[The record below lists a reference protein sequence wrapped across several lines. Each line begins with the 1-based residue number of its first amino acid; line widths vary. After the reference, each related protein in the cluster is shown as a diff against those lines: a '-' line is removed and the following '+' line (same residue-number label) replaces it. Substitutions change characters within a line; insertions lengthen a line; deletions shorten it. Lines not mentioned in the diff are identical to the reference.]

1 MSITARTRR
10 ILWVRA
16 GGRCSICHEQLAT
29 DAMGDDD
36 PSVFGEECHIVAQ
49 SPGGPRAAE
58 IADVD
63 GYDNLILLCRKHHK
77 QVDDQR
83 SHFTVERLKE
93 IKRDHERREASRDA
107 NSPVRLIPDPT
118 KPAPRLFKLCRT
130 GEDLWQSLSGAYS
143 FYPSYPG
150 DLNHDQA
157 DEVDSLLDLLRDWL
171 DVAAELS
178 YKEQRHVSRELD
190 EHINRL
196 AELGLLVGARPR
208 HLLLTGGVSAEPL
221 QWRSFDIEFQPVTE
235 AQLRNADGTPLMPE
249 ELAQYTHTNPA
260 VQEPGPASGGNSS

>member
-10 ILWVRA
+10 ILWVKA

-29 DAMGDDD
+29 DVTGEDA

-49 SPGGPRAAE
+49 SPGGPRATE

-83 SHFTVERLKE
+83 SHFTVELLKE
-93 IKRDHERREASRDA
+93 IKRDHEQREASRDA
-107 NSPVRLIPDPT
+107 NDPVRLISDPT
-118 KPAPRLFKLCRT
+118 KPALKLLRLCRT
-130 GEDLWQSLSGAYS
+130 GEDLWRSLSGAYS
-143 FYPSYPG
+143 FYPSCPDG
-150 DLNHDQA
+150 LNDDQA
-157 DEVDSLLDLLRDWL
+157 DAVDSLLDLLREWL

-178 YKEQRHVSRELD
+178 YAEQRQAGRELT

-196 AELGLLVGARPR
+196 AELGLLVGTRTR
-208 HLLLTGGVSAEPL
+208 DLLLTGGVSAEPS

-235 AQLRNADGTPLMPE
+235 ARLRNADGTPLVPE
-249 ELAQYTHTNPA
+249 EHAQPTRHP
-260 VQEPGPASGGNSS
+260 

>member
-1 MSITARTRR
+1 MSVTARTRR
-10 ILWVRA
+10 ILWVKA

-29 DAMGDDD
+29 DAIGDDD
-36 PSVFGEECHIVAQ
+36 PSIFGEECHIVAQ

-83 SHFTVERLKE
+83 SHFTVERLKQ
-93 IKRDHERREASRDA
+93 IKCEHEQREASRDA
-107 NSPVRLIPDPT
+107 DGPVRLIPDPT
-118 KPAPRLFKLCRT
+118 KPAPKLLKLCLT

-150 DLNHDQA
+150 GLNDDQA
-157 DEVDSLLDLLRDWL
+157 DAVDSLLDLLRDWL

-178 YKEQRHVSRELD
+178 FKEQRQASRGLT

-196 AELGLLVGARPR
+196 TELGLVVATRPR
-208 HLLLTGGVSAEPL
+208 YLLLAGGGSAEPSR
-221 QWRSFDIEFQPVTE
+221 WRSFDIEFQPVSQAE
-235 AQLRNADGTPLMPE
+235 LRNADGTPLVLE
-249 ELAQYTHTNPA
+249 ERVQHPRTDHT
-260 VQEPGPASGGNSS
+260 VQ